1 MEIPLGSRIISAE
14 TSQQLF
20 GERHTHYQ
28 LFRSDGTPLV
38 GGIFRL
44 CSNLLHEPPGIVR
57 APVEPVKLK
66 AHRELDDDE
75 GWIRVESRRQ
85 RKVRRSLRQMRRDME

>member
-14 TSQQLF
+14 TSEQLF
-20 GERHTHYQ
+20 GERHTHFQ
-28 LFRSDGTPLV
+28 LVRSDGSAVV

-44 CSNLLHEPPGIVR
+44 GSNLVNELPGIVR
-57 APVEPVKLK
+57 EAVELK
-66 AHRELDDDE
+66 RKPYRQLDEDE

>member
-28 LFRSDGTPLV
+28 LLRSDGSAVV

-44 CSNLLHEPPGIVR
+44 GSNLLHESPGIVR
-57 APVEPVKLK
+57 EPIELKLK
-66 AHRELDDDE
+66 PQRELDEDE

>member
-28 LFRSDGTPLV
+28 LIRSDGTPLV

-44 CSNLLHEPPGIVR
+44 GSNLLHESPGIVR
-57 APVEPVKLK
+57 APVELK
-66 AHRELDDDE
+66 RKVHRELDEDE

>member
-14 TSQQLF
+14 TSEQLF
-20 GERHTHYQ
+20 GERHTHFQ
-28 LFRSDGTPLV
+28 LVRSDGTPLV

-44 CSNLLHEPPGIVR
+44 CSNLLHESPGIVHQ
-57 APVEPVKLK
+57 PPVKLK
-66 AHRELDDDE
+66 AYKELDDDE

>member
-14 TSQQLF
+14 TSEQLF

-28 LFRSDGTPLV
+28 LVRSDGTAVV

-44 CSNLLHEPPGIVR
+44 GSNLVNELPGIVR
-57 APVEPVKLK
+57 EPVELKLK
-66 AHRELDDDE
+66 VRRELDEDE
-75 GWIRVESRRQ
+75 GWVRVESRRQ

>member
-14 TSQQLF
+14 TSEQLF

-28 LFRSDGTPLV
+28 LVRSDGTAVV

-44 CSNLLHEPPGIVR
+44 GSNLVNELPGIVR
-57 APVEPVKLK
+57 EPVELKLK
-66 AHRELDDDE
+66 VRRELDDE
-75 GWIRVESRRQ
+75 GWVRVESRRQ

>member
-14 TSQQLF
+14 TSEQLF
-20 GERHTHYQ
+20 GERHTHFQ
-28 LFRSDGTPLV
+28 LLRQDGTPLV

-44 CSNLLHEPPGIVR
+44 GSNLLNELPGIVR
-57 APVEPVKLK
+57 EPVELKRVKP
-66 AHRELDDDE
+66 HRELDEDE

>member
-14 TSQQLF
+14 TSEQLF

-28 LFRSDGTPLV
+28 LVRSDGSAVV

-44 CSNLLHEPPGIVR
+44 GSNLVNELPGIVR
-57 APVEPVKLK
+57 EPVELKRVKL
-66 AHRELDDDE
+66 HRELDEDE

>member
-14 TSQQLF
+14 TSEQLF
-20 GERHTHYQ
+20 GERHTHFQ
-28 LFRSDGTPLV
+28 LVRSDGSAVV

-44 CSNLLHEPPGIVR
+44 GSNLVNELPGIVR
-57 APVEPVKLK
+57 EPVELK
-66 AHRELDDDE
+66 RKPYRELDEDE
-75 GWIRVESRRQ
+75 GWIRVETRRQ